1 MNTFDDTSISVIV
14 PFYKELDLIERA
26 IHSVTSQSIPSNVQ
40 VEVII
45 GNDSELAEHQIRAV
59 LSEKSNRVTTIVK
72 NLRAKGAGNAR
83 NAAIDVARGDL
94 IAFLDADDYW
104 MPDKLAHQLHLF
116 QQGANFVTGAYRFEG
131 QKKVIY
137 PPRHIISTSE
147 LLKNLGVGASTVMVR
162 RDFLGAN
169 RFKNFRFSQD
179 TEFLARLAG
188 KPGFSFASTHE
199 VVTIYAPS
207 LRTRNKFQQLLAF
220 RNVVREFHLS
230 AMERAEIYVRY
241 TVRGVVNHYIRR

>member
-1 MNTFDDTSISVIV
+1 MNTFSDTRISVIV
-14 PFYKELDLIERA
+14 PFYKELDVIERA
-26 IHSVTSQSIPSNVQ
+26 IHSVTSQNIPQNVE

-45 GNDSELAEHQIRAV
+45 GNDAELAEHQIRAA
-59 LSEKSNRVTTIVK
+59 LSEGSNGITTIVK
-72 NLRAKGAGNAR
+72 NLRARGAGNAR
-83 NAAIDVARGDL
+83 NAAIDVARGEF

-104 MPDKLAHQLHLF
+104 MPEKLAHQLRLF
-116 QQGANFVTGAYRFEG
+116 HGGANFVTGAYRFEAHEN
-131 QKKVIY
+131 VIY
-137 PPRHIISTSE
+137 PRKHIISTSE

-230 AMERAEIYVRY
+230 AMERAEIYLRY
-241 TVRGVVNHYIRR
+241 AVRGVVNHYLRR

>member
-1 MNTFDDTSISVIV
+1 MNTFRDTSISVIV
-14 PFYKELDLIERA
+14 PFYRELDLIERA
-26 IHSVTSQSIPSNVQ
+26 IHSVTSQNIPANVA

-45 GNDSELAEHQIRAV
+45 GNDSEFVEHQIRAV
-59 LSEKSNRVTTIVK
+59 LSAESNRITTIVK

-83 NAAIDVARGDL
+83 NAAIDVAHGEL

-104 MPDKLAHQLHLF
+104 MPEKLAHQLRLL

-131 QKKVIY
+131 QEKVIY
-137 PPRHIISTSE
+137 PPKHIISTSE
-147 LLKNLGVGASTVMVR
+147 LLKNLGVGASTVTVR
-162 RDFLGAN
+162 SSLMGAN
-169 RFKNFRFSQD
+169 RFSNVRFSQD

-230 AMERAEIYVRY
+230 AMERAEIYLRY